1 VLSRIDPE
9 DAGVASG
16 VLSTAQQIGG
26 TLTAAVIAVVLVF
39 LLPRRAH
46 PVGSTVVKSNSWKAT
61 TSVCQREATNS
72 TCEG

>member
-1 VLSRIDPE
+1 MPARGRRVLEVGAI
-9 DAGVASG
+9 
-16 VLSTAQQIGG
+16 VLVLGY
-26 TLTAAVIAVVLVF
+26 AATAVVLVF